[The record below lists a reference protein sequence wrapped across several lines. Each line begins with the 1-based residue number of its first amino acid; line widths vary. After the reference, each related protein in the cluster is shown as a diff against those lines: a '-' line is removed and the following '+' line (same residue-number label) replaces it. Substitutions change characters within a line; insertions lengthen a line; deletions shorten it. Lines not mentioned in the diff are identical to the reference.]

1 MFKFREGA
9 CVAIKSDNPAL
20 GLTTED
26 TGTIWALYD
35 TEPPA
40 YEVTFSPANGDEF
53 DALMYEEEL
62 MELEV
67 EREPGAERELVSHRP
82 GRSLASA

>member
-1 MFKFREGA
+1 MFKFMEGA
-9 CVAIKSDNPAL
+9 CVALKSDNPAL

-26 TGTIWALYD
+26 KGVIWALYE
-35 TEPPA
+35 TQPPA

-62 MELEV
+62 MEAGI
-67 EREPGAERELVSHRP
+67 ERDLVSHRP